1 MGERSGSSC
10 AEMFLHFAEPQKHF
24 KQMKTRLLLLALLS
38 VIGLQAQEEG
48 AASSPKFPEGVKESE
63 YRYRVPDG
71 SGFSTARVE
80 PPFWWTGMA
89 ERQVEILLYD
99 QDIRDLE
106 PNLSYAGVQLVKT
119 TRLENPNYLFLLL
132 DIGPGT
138 TPGVLSIELVDD
150 RGEVVKQYPYELKA
164 RKQSEVKA
172 QGVTAADFIYLIM
185 PDRFA
190 NGDTG
195 NDEIEGM
202 QQTGLDRDNVFFRH
216 GGDLIGVM
224 EHLDYLESMGVTAL
238 WLNPVL
244 ENDQPYESYHGYA
257 VTDHYEIDARLGTNE
272 QYRQLVQ
279 LAHERQMK
287 VVMDVI
293 FNHTGDQ
300 HWFIHD
306 LPARDWIHQW
316 EDEFPSISY
325 RAPVHMDPYAAE
337 GDYVAV
343 TESWFD
349 NHMPDLNQKH
359 PQLANYLIQ
368 NSIWWTEYSG
378 QDGFRIDTYA
388 YCDQEFMAE
397 WNRRM
402 LQEYPDLGIFAETWV
417 HGLGVQSWFTEG
429 LRDGNHNSNLPGVTD
444 YQMYYALGEAL
455 NQQQGWTSGVT
466 RLYYVLAQ
474 DFVYEDPYRNVLFL
488 DNHDLG
494 RVFEALGDDVTKLK
508 SALALLLTLRG
519 TPMIYYGTEI
529 GMTGS
534 GGAFGEGGRLDFP
547 GGFPKDRDNKFKE
560 KDRSEQE
567 QEIFNYLQ
575 RLANYRKVTGALQDG
590 ALTQYI
596 PENGI
601 YVFFRHQGGQVV
613 MVAYNSNAEV
623 AELNTSRFSQQ
634 LTGFS
639 SAVDVA
645 TGEEFKALENLS
657 IPAHG
662 TLVLELR

>member
-1 MGERSGSSC
+1 MRV
-10 AEMFLHFAEPQKHF
+10 
-24 KQMKTRLLLLALLS
+24 RLLIFALLS
-38 VIGLQAQEEG
+38 SIAGLQAQDEG
-48 AASSPKFPEGVKESE
+48 GAHSPKLPEGVEESE
-63 YRYRVPDG
+63 YYYRQADG
-71 SGFSTARVE
+71 ANFSGARVE

-89 ERQVEILLYD
+89 QRELEILIYD
-99 QDIRDLE
+99 QNIRQLE
-106 PNLSYAGVQLVKT
+106 PKVSYPGVSILKT

-138 TPGVLSIELVDD
+138 NPGMLRIELADAV
-150 RGEVVKQYPYELKA
+150 GTVVNQYSYELKA
-164 RKQSEVKA
+164 RNSAEPKA
-172 QGVTAADFIYLIM
+172 QGVSAEDFIYLIM

-195 NDEIEGM
+195 NDVVEGM

-224 EHLDYLESMGVTAL
+224 EHLDYLESLGVTAL

-257 VTDHYEIDARLGTNE
+257 VTDHYRIDARFGSNE

-279 LAHERQMK
+279 LAHERGMK

-300 HWFIHD
+300 HWFIND
-306 LPARDWIHQW
+306 LPSRDWIHQW
-316 EDEFPSISY
+316 EDGFPQISY
-325 RAPVHMDPYAAE
+325 RAPVHMDPYVAKA
-337 GDYVAV
+337 DYAAV
-343 TESWFD
+343 TDSWFD
-349 NHMPDLNQKH
+349 RHMPDLNQQH
-359 PQLANYLIQ
+359 PQLANFLIQ

-378 QDGFRIDTYA
+378 QDAFRIDTYA
-388 YCDQEFMAE
+388 YCDQAFMGQ
-397 WNRRM
+397 WNQRM
-402 LQEYPDLGIFAETWV
+402 LEEYPEIGIFAETWV

-429 LRDGNHNSNLPGVTD
+429 PRVSGHNSNLPGVTD

-455 NQQQGWTSGVT
+455 NQEQGWTSGVT

-474 DFVYEDPYRNVLFL
+474 DFVYDNPFGNVLFL

-494 RVFEALGDDVTKLK
+494 RVFEAVGEDVTKLK
-508 SALALLLTLRG
+508 SAFAMLLTLRG
-519 TPMIYYGTEI
+519 IPMIYYGTEI

-547 GGFPKDRDNKFKE
+547 GGFPKDRDNKFKA
-560 KDRSEQE
+560 KDRTEQE
-567 QEIFNYLQ
+567 SEIFDYLQ
-575 RLANYRKVTGALQDG
+575 RLATYRKQTAALQYG

-596 PENGI
+596 PENGV
-601 YVFFRHQGGQVV
+601 YVYFRQAEGKVV
-613 MVAYNSNAEV
+613 MVAYNSNSETSELSTTRYAE
-623 AELNTSRFSQQ
+623 Q
-634 LTGFS
+634 LAGFNL
-639 SAVDVA
+639 AVDIGS
-645 TGEEFKALENLS
+645 GESIENIDDLV
-657 IPAHG
+657 IPAHA